1 MISPQTAFNDSALIP
16 EASTMFYI
24 NVWLTVNDTAN
35 VPRVRELLSRCQA
48 GSRAEDGCVR
58 FEVYH
63 SDADSRRFLLC
74 EHWRSK
80 DDWEEHRKRK
90 TVTEIYVP
98 EVLPLVTRDAH
109 ISTLL

>member
-1 MISPQTAFNDSALIP
+1 
-16 EASTMFYI
+16 MFYI
-24 NVWLTVNDTAN
+24 NVWLTVNDPNN
-35 VPRVRELLSRCQA
+35 VSHVRELLSRCQA

-63 SDADSRRFLLC
+63 SEADTRRFLLV

-80 DDWEEHRKRK
+80 ADWEEHRTRK

-98 EVLPLVTRDAH
+98 QVLPLVTREAH
-109 ISTLL
+109 ISSLIE

>member
-1 MISPQTAFNDSALIP
+1 
-16 EASTMFYI
+16 MFYI
-24 NVWLTVNDTAN
+24 NVWLTVNDPNN
-35 VPRVRELLSRCQA
+35 VTRVRELLSRCQA

-63 SDADSRRFLLC
+63 SEPDPRRFLLV

-80 DDWEEHRKRK
+80 ADWEEHRTRK

-98 EVLPLVTRDAH
+98 QVLPLVTRDAH
-109 ISTLL
+109 ISSLIE

>member
-1 MISPQTAFNDSALIP
+1 MIVTPHGLTYTRSETV
-16 EASTMFYI
+16 FYI
-24 NVWLTVNDTAN
+24 NVWLTVNDPAN
-35 VPRVRELLSRCQA
+35 VERVRELLSRCQA

-63 SDADSRRFLLC
+63 SETKPNCFLLC

-80 DDWEEHRKRK
+80 EDWEVHRTRK

-98 EVLPLVTRDAH
+98 QVLPLVTRDPHFSA
-109 ISTLL
+109 LLS